1 MICATKSPT
10 VRSQLQDT
18 QARYS
23 REVAIIRKKGGTA
36 SAQSCHKLKRVGRL
50 HSRYG
55 SQLRSGAQM
64 IARNLCNTNT
74 ATPREK
80 SFITL
85 GQQVVSRTIGNDQ
98 KCQQSKRRGNQLPAS
113 VVNFFESGSRSGRNQ
128 GIVLD
133 EVEEDDGV
141 QAQSAAPQVGDQSHE
156 LRSRTMCCDGSIF
169 FQCSLP
175 NP

>member
-1 MICATKSPT
+1 MRSHSARQSVFFFSSRTRHTRCLSDWSSDVCSSDLPQQPGSPT
-10 VRSQLQDT
+10 ARSQLQDT

-36 SAQSCHKLKRVGRL
+36 SPQSCHKLKRVGRL

-64 IARNLCNTNT
+64 IARNLCNMNT

-85 GQQVVSRTIGNDQ
+85 CQQVVSRTIGNDQ
-98 KCQQSKRRGNQLPAS
+98 TCQQR
-113 VVNFFESGSRSGRNQ
+113 
-128 GIVLD
+128 
-133 EVEEDDGV
+133 
-141 QAQSAAPQVGDQSHE
+141 
-156 LRSRTMCCDGSIF
+156 
-169 FQCSLP
+169 
-175 NP
+175 